1 MRLAIPPAPVN
12 VRSLSLPYRRHLV
25 TTLGGQATVLA
36 LGVFTGI
43 ASARLL
49 GPQGR
54 GELAALTL
62 WPLILV
68 LLTSFGISQAIV
80 FHSGKQ
86 RFAPAEIWTCAV
98 TIWLAQS
105 AAVLLLG
112 AAVIPLALR
121 HYSPDT
127 RHLALL
133 FLAFTPVLIF
143 VGYPASLLQGQLDLL
158 SFNLIRIAA
167 PAVYALGLA
176 VLALRHQTRLREVLL
191 VQIAGVCLAAAVGA
205 WRVLSRPQRKPSP
218 APGPSRPHGLA
229 WNRAACAALLRY
241 GWRSHLSSVT
251 SYVNQ
256 RSDQLL
262 LSLFVGPRDL
272 GLYVVAVALAT
283 SVSFFPQAAGMVTI
297 AAGSNLSPQEARP
310 IIARGFRVTLAA
322 LALGCALIFLLCPW
336 LIGLAYG
343 PSYRAAVTACR
354 VLLPGTVALG
364 LNQVL
369 YDGARALERPALP
382 SYAEGLSTAVTL
394 GGLLL
399 LLPRLGFLGAA
410 IASTLAYTASLCLML
425 RLSRSRLQ
433 LGLRELLGGITVR
446 RIERG
451 LNLLYDPLR

>member
-1 MRLAIPPAPVN
+1 MNLKP
-12 VRSLSLPYRRHLV
+12 LPSPYLRHLV

-54 GELAALTL
+54 GELAAVTL

-68 LLTSFGISQAIV
+68 LLTSLGLCQAIV
-80 FHSGKQ
+80 FHTGKR
-86 RFAPAEIWTCAV
+86 RFAPGEVWTAAV
-98 TIWLAQS
+98 IIWLLQS
-105 AAVLLLG
+105 LAVLLLG
-112 AAVIPLALR
+112 AVVIPLALR

-133 FLAFTPVLIF
+133 FLAFSPILIF

-158 SFNLIRIAA
+158 SFNLIRAAA
-167 PAVYALGLA
+167 PTVYALGLA
-176 VLALRHQTRLREVLL
+176 FLVLRHRAGLGEVLL
-191 VQIAGVCLAAAVGA
+191 LQIAGVCLAAAVGA
-205 WRVLSRPQRKPSP
+205 WRVLAVSRRQPDRSRPYR
-218 APGPSRPHGLA
+218 LA
-229 WNRAACAALLRY
+229 WNRAACAGLLRY

-297 AAGSNLSPQEARP
+297 ATGSNVSPEQARR

-322 LALGCALIFLLCPW
+322 LSVGCTLIFVLCPW
-336 LIGLAYG
+336 LISLAYG
-343 PSYRAAVTACR
+343 PSYHAAVTACKI
-354 VLLPGTVALG
+354 LLPGTVALG

-382 SYAEGLSTAVTL
+382 SYAEGLSTAVTFV
-394 GGLLL
+394 GLLL
-399 LLPRLGFLGAA
+399 LLPRFGFLGAA
-410 IASTLAYTASLCLML
+410 IASTFAYTTSLCLML
-425 RLSRSRLQ
+425 SLSRSRLH
-433 LGLRELLGGITVR
+433 LGLRELLGEFPALALGHPKAVPGSI
-446 RIERG
+446 
-451 LNLLYDPLR
+451 